1 MQTGSWLPGWG
12 LGVGTTSRGPASQ
25 ASQNQDAAPSATDP
39 EFPLGCHLSS
49 VVNRVKAPKEVH
61 ILVPRT
67 CAHTHTHTRYLR
79 GQRDFAKGIKDRET
93 GRLSWGQGH
102 REVGDAVLW
111 GWRRGLEPRNADPSG
126 SWRSKDT
133 DSLLEPPEE
142 RNQPC
147 PHLVLS
153 QQDPSQTPEQQD
165 NTVWFPEASRVG

>member
-67 CAHTHTHTRYLR
+67 CARTHTHVTSAAKETLQRGLR
-79 GQRDFAKGIKDRET
+79 IVRREDYPGVRVT
-93 GRLSWGQGH
+93 ERLEMLCFGDGGGASSQGMRTPLEAGEARTQILSW
-102 REVGDAVLW
+102 
-111 GWRRGLEPRNADPSG
+111 
-126 SWRSKDT
+126 
-133 DSLLEPPEE
+133 SL
-142 RNQPC
+142 QKKGTKPC